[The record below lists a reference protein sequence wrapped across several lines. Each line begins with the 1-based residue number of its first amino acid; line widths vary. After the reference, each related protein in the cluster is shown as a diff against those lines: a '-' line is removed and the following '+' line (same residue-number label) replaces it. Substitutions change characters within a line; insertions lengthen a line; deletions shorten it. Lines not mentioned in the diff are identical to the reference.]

1 MAWERWRHKGPWEAR
16 LTGDMERFVDDVL
29 ARLPIQVTWRRPAL
43 DLYEKDDM
51 FVVRAELPGVEK
63 DKIDLSMTGDS
74 LTIRA
79 GRKAPA
85 GLKDEQYQ
93 ISELEYGDFS
103 RTITLPAEVDAAAI
117 EATHDNGMLE
127 IHLPK
132 AKGAKATRVHVKDKG
147 VG

>member
-1 MAWERWRHKGPWEAR
+1 MVRERVGYKGPWQSR
-16 LTGDMERFVDDVL
+16 FTGDWERFVDDVL

-43 DLYEKDDM
+43 DLYEKDDV

-63 DKIDLSMTGDS
+63 DKIDLSVTGDS

-85 GLKDEQYQ
+85 GVKDEQYQ

-103 RTITLPAEVDAAAI
+103 RTITLPAEVDAARI

-127 IHLPK
+127 IHLPR
-132 AKGAKATRVHVKDKG
+132 ARGAKATRVHVKARETG
-147 VG
+147 